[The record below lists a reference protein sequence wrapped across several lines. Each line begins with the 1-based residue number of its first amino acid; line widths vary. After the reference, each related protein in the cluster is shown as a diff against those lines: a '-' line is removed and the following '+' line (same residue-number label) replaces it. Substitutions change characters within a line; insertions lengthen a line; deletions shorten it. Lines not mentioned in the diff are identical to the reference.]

1 MSSQESERAALPAR
15 GGMAPA
21 SRIVRAFLE
30 PSFIAFLL
38 CSLALALVFALSPE
52 LDLDFQA
59 LFYRGGEGFFL
70 KDSFFAGAFYR
81 LIPVLTWVAGAVLLA
96 LLVAGLFR
104 AVRSR
109 GLDPRIPAVLL
120 LTLVIGPGLVVNAL
134 FKDNWGRARPSQIV
148 EFGGDKRFTPAFAI
162 SDQCE
167 RNCAFVAGHPSV
179 LFALFAGA
187 LMLRRRR
194 RAAVATIAVLGA
206 LAGLGRIMQG
216 GHFLSDVIFSGVFT
230 YFVAWAVV
238 HAVMPPAPRAAP
250 SGKT

>member
-1 MSSQESERAALPAR
+1 MSSPESERTALGAR
-15 GGMAPA
+15 GGVAPA
-21 SRIVRAFLE
+21 FRIVRACLE

-59 LFYRGGEGFFL
+59 LFYRAGEGFFL
-70 KDSFFAGAFYR
+70 KHSLFAGAFYR
-81 LIPVLTWVAGAVLLA
+81 IIPVFTWVAGAVLLA
-96 LLVAGLFR
+96 LLVAGRFR
-104 AVRSR
+104 AAWAR

-120 LTLVIGPGLVVNAL
+120 LTLAIGPGLVVNAL

-194 RAAVATIAVLGA
+194 RAAIAAVAVLGA

-230 YFVAWAVV
+230 YLVAWALV
-238 HAVMPPAPRAAP
+238 HALMPPAPRAAP

>member
-1 MSSQESERAALPAR
+1 MSSQKSEEAAVTAGGGALPV
-15 GGMAPA
+15 
-21 SRIVRAFLE
+21 SRVVRASLE
-30 PSFIAFLL
+30 PSFVAFLL

-52 LDLDFQA
+52 LDLEFQA
-59 LFYRGGEGFFL
+59 LFFRGGEGFFL
-70 KDSFFAGAFYR
+70 KDSLFAGAFYR
-81 LIPVLTWVAGAVLLA
+81 LIPVFTWVAAAVLLA
-96 LLVAGLFR
+96 LLVAGRFR
-104 AVRSR
+104 AVRAR

-120 LTLVIGPGLVVNAL
+120 LTLAIGPGLVVNAL

-194 RAAVATIAVLGA
+194 RAAIATVAVLGA
-206 LAGLGRIMQG
+206 LAGLGRVMQG

-230 YFVAWAVV
+230 YLVAWAVV
-238 HAVMPPAPRAAP
+238 LAVMPPTPRATPAGGP
-250 SGKT
+250 